1 MLLLKTVRKHP
12 SLYSLCPVK
21 RSKFCV
27 FDLWIK
33 LSRDISISQSRRAVY
48 KVTESK
54 HGCFSAL
61 KVSWH
66 FENVRYWPDSD
77 GKTPLICG
85 TYPSELNSIFFLST
99 SLCCLSLC
107 CCYFPT
113 FSSSF
118 FFNPSCSQDLQLTAY
133 NTTLALISLVSCCL
147 LVQLA
152 ATCPHP
158 RGLTFKCCV
167 TGPDLITALI
177 CDIQTGLIMPQ
188 LRGTVWPPITTTC
201 ILIVSSP
208 RPHKHAVCCLY
219 FSHRLPRSSAVK
231 MAHLHSDRLW
241 QTHAA
246 GVVESNLSHKVS
258 AMGK

>member
-1 MLLLKTVRKHP
+1 MAVFQRSRWVDILKMRGIDRTATVKPHLFVAPILL
-12 SLYSLCPVK
+12 
-21 RSKFCV
+21 
-27 FDLWIK
+27 
-33 LSRDISISQSRRAVY
+33 
-48 KVTESK
+48 
-54 HGCFSAL
+54 
-61 KVSWH
+61 SWTA
-66 FENVRYWPDSD
+66 F
-77 GKTPLICG
+77 
-85 TYPSELNSIFFLST
+85 FFLST

-231 MAHLHSDRLW
+231 MANLHSDRLW